1 MEWKTYFKKVRYLNQ
16 LLHTVHSAD
25 EGREEDEKDAMKLQ
39 YEEEF
44 LTNSGFCRDRT
55 GQDGNPVKKHGICN
69 MSKPLHSMR

>member
-1 MEWKTYFKKVRYLNQ
+1 MEWKTYLKKVRYLNQ

-25 EGREEDEKDAMKLQ
+25 ERREEDEKDAMKLQ

-44 LTNSGFCRDRT
+44 LTITGFCR
-55 GQDGNPVKKHGICN
+55 HGICN